1 MLNALGRAPR
11 SDKKVRGPPRSSA
24 GLVSRVGRLSSV
36 RSLRFRSSVRLCLS
50 VLAGVCGGGTG
61 ASVPQVPVALRD
73 WLGPPLGKKHYMLHV
88 HNTMQ
93 VPPVVL
99 VQSFPMSAG
108 RLIRE

>member
-1 MLNALGRAPR
+1 MCAATPQAQPRARCR
-11 SDKKVRGPPRSSA
+11 SFVT
-24 GLVSRVGRLSSV
+24 
-36 RSLRFRSSVRLCLS
+36 SLCFRSSVRLCLS

-88 HNTMQ
+88 HVHNTMQ

>member
-1 MLNALGRAPR
+1 
-11 SDKKVRGPPRSSA
+11 
-24 GLVSRVGRLSSV
+24 
-36 RSLRFRSSVRLCLS
+36 
-50 VLAGVCGGGTG
+50 
-61 ASVPQVPVALRD
+61 
-73 WLGPPLGKKHYMLHV
+73 MLHV